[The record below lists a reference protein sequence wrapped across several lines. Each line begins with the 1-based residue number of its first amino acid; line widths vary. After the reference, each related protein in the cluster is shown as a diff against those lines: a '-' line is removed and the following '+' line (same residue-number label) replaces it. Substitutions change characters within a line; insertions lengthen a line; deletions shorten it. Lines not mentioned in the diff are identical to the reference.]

1 MPTRKSNA
9 TGGRRRAAPR
19 PRKPPGA
26 AGTAPRVRIKRVY
39 DAALG
44 TDGRRVLVDRLWPR
58 GIAKAAIAEW
68 RPDLAPSHE
77 LRRWYAHV
85 PARFAAFEKRYRG
98 ELADHGAAI
107 ADLRD
112 AARASPLTL
121 LTATREVALSH
132 LEVLRR
138 IIMSGSTAGA
148 PRRRRPGPTA
158 RSPRQ

>member
-1 MPTRKSNA
+1 MPARKSKA
-9 TGGRRRAAPR
+9 AGPRRNGAARARKSSRAAE
-19 PRKPPGA
+19 
-26 AGTAPRVRIKRVY
+26 TAPQVQIKRVY
-39 DAALG
+39 DEALA

-58 GIAKAAIAEW
+58 GIAKAAIVEW

-112 AARASPLTL
+112 AARAGPLTL

-138 IIMSGSTAGA
+138 IIGAA
-148 PRRRRPGPTA
+148 PRRPRPGPTA
-158 RSPRQ
+158 RSRRQ